1 MMTIGQSGRVQDV
14 SLLKE
19 KLVEPVESASHYLM
33 ACVYKL
39 LRGESDREV
48 LVALHKDLAAWEKL
62 SDEALENFEK
72 RFD

>member
-1 MMTIGQSGRVQDV
+1 MV
-14 SLLKE
+14 
-19 KLVEPVESASHYLM
+19 
-33 ACVYKL
+33 CVYKL
-39 LRGESDREV
+39 LRPESDREV